1 VTQNELT
8 AAVAQSNSDM
18 PCVLVI
24 FIGNSFRVDS
34 LANIQMNG
42 TTVRGSGGIPEL
54 PVSNHIA
61 IDFVASFS

>member
-1 VTQNELT
+1 
-8 AAVAQSNSDM
+8 M